1 MMYFS
6 NAKVDINT
14 VDLDEY
20 KRLKSFKTNTYPQGL
35 VESYSSL
42 TEFRDK
48 LSSQLAIKVRDL
60 VANDQKG
67 ETRDTEDKKI
77 QIDVAIIPSSPP
89 SLTGSDRTRKTAS
102 RDGAQFL
109 KAIDKVNIECVSCV
123 DEAGIP
129 DFGTTKEYRKND
141 ESSTAIITFNADK
154 DYFRELTKFYVDSKK
169 YIPCRI
175 ALINNDVIGV
185 PSVSLQMTV
194 KDSQGN
200 VTLAETLPEKPSKW
214 LSSVRTVP
222 HYFDYDSV
230 AQISAHQDYWEIV
243 MDVGVVQAKRTII
256 SKNEFF
262 IGAAV
267 SSQVDLETTVYSAA
281 SPHLC

>member
-89 SLTGSDRTRKTAS
+89 SLTGYGSDK
-102 RDGAQFL
+102 
-109 KAIDKVNIECVSCV
+109 KK
-123 DEAGIP
+123 
-129 DFGTTKEYRKND
+129 
-141 ESSTAIITFNADK
+141 
-154 DYFRELTKFYVDSKK
+154 RE
-169 YIPCRI
+169 P
-175 ALINNDVIGV
+175 
-185 PSVSLQMTV
+185 
-194 KDSQGN
+194 
-200 VTLAETLPEKPSKW
+200 
-214 LSSVRTVP
+214 
-222 HYFDYDSV
+222 
-230 AQISAHQDYWEIV
+230 
-243 MDVGVVQAKRTII
+243 
-256 SKNEFF
+256 
-262 IGAAV
+262 
-267 SSQVDLETTVYSAA
+267 
-281 SPHLC
+281 